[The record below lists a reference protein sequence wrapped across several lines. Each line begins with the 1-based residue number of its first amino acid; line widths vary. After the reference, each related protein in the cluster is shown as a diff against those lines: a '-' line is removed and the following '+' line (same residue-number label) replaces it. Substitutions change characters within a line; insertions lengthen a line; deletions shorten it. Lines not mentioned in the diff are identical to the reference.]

1 MKLINVK
8 IDDALEGLV
17 GGGHSVHLLLLLV
30 VPSSQQDASFMV
42 NFTIRWMVA
51 RAGKKNLF
59 HTTTCLS
66 SGRKAKCVFVF
77 SNVADITFTREYT
90 TFVIKLL
97 SLRQ

>member
-51 RAGKKNLF
+51 RAGKKKLV
-59 HTTTCLS
+59 S
-66 SGRKAKCVFVF
+66 YDDVFVF
-77 SNVADITFTREYT
+77 RKKSKMCFCV
-90 TFVIKLL
+90 L
-97 SLRQ
+97 